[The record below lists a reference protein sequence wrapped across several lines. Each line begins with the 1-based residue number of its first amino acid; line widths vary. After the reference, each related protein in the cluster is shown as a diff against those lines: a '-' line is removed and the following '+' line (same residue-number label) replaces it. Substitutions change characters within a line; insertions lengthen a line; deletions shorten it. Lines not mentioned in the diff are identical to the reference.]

1 MKNKHTHQF
10 ALLLGLLTSITVIM
24 PASAAFPSLPGLPS
38 SGKPVA
44 GSIDPD
50 TFLQTA
56 KDAEGLLG
64 QSLSSM
70 SKALLSKE
78 KVADLK
84 AQQKAAD
91 AITDPKEKEA
101 KNLEIMKSQAAQVN
115 EATSDAAFKGNVDKM
130 DSEKKAQL
138 GDSAYNYLLGV
149 LKEGV
154 LQGQSKGLIS
164 GMANNPANLGKLGS
178 VKDAASSIGNQ
189 LSLTSAL
196 ASNMPAVFST
206 VGVKAPASA
215 DEKPK
220 VVKVSGDE

>member
-1 MKNKHTHQF
+1 MNSKRTSIF
-10 ALLLGLLTSITVIM
+10 AVLLGLLACTTVITT
-24 PASAAFPSLPGLPS
+24 ASAGLPSLPGLPS
-38 SGKPVA
+38 TGKSSGGA
-44 GSIDPD
+44 IDPD

-78 KVADLK
+78 QVAALK
-84 AQQKAAD
+84 AQQQAAD
-91 AITDPKEKEA
+91 ATTDPKEKEA
-101 KNLEIMKSQAAQVN
+101 KNLDIMKSQAAQVN
-115 EATSDAAFKGNVDKM
+115 EAASDAGFKSSVDKM

-138 GDSAYNYLLGV
+138 GNSAYNFTLGV
-149 LKEGV
+149 LKQGV

-164 GMANNPANLGKLGS
+164 GMSSNPAYLAKLGT
-178 VKDAASSIGNQ
+178 VKDAASSINNQ
-189 LSLTSAL
+189 LSITSTL
-196 ASNMPAVFST
+196 ASKMPAVFST

-220 VVKVSGDE
+220 AVTVSNNE